1 MPRIV
6 KIILFT
12 MVLLLL
18 LGGGLYVYYR
28 WRLAGKEAFSGPTSS
43 PLTQSEDAQK
53 DDTNVE
59 IKGGNVLVG
68 KFVRGEEGK
77 IVFEQNGENKE
88 LPTSSGFAFVCTDQI
103 INDEAV
109 LEYGKVTGVY
119 PMAPAEVKKR
129 IEAGEPI
136 LVMTNPDQ
144 DGSIVANSI
153 VSSRCGVSF

>member
-18 LGGGLYVYYR
+18 LGGGLYGYYR
-28 WRLAGKEAFSGPTSS
+28 WRLAGKEALSGPTSS
-43 PLTQSEDAQK
+43 PLTQSGDAQE

-59 IKGGNVLVG
+59 ITKNVLVG
-68 KFVRGEEGK
+68 KFVRAEEGR
-77 IVFEQNGENKE
+77 IIFEEGGAERE
-88 LPTSSGFAFVCTDQI
+88 LPTSVGFAFVCTDQI

-109 LEYGKVTGVY
+109 LEYGMVTGVY
-119 PMAPAEVKKR
+119 PMAPIEVKKR

-136 LVMTNPDQ
+136 LVMTNPSQ

-153 VSSRCGVSF
+153 VSSRCGVSL